1 MKGCVFIWGKKQAGA
16 SKERRGSAA
25 GVGFPEPTPPK
36 AEGWVREDAGQY
48 PWWWGIDSSRVKRT
62 KSKTPRGN
70 KG

>member
-1 MKGCVFIWGKKQAGA
+1 MKRCVFIRGKKQAGA
-16 SKERRGSAA
+16 SEDRGGSGA
-25 GVGFPEPTPPK
+25 GAGPPELTPRK

-48 PWWWGIDSSRVKRT
+48 PWWWGRDRSRVKRS